1 MTVATP
7 VRSDDRTPPRVVRPH
22 LSPAQ
27 RTALATFAPCVLHG
41 APPSTESLA
50 DLVARCDARL
60 ERLPAH
66 RRAQLGL
73 ALTVL
78 NARLAVLLGLG
89 TLSRF
94 ATLPS
99 DLQARCFARWL
110 SSPLAPLRSASH
122 SVRRLVL
129 AVHYA
134 RPEVAQA
141 IGYAG
146 PMHQRVPRVPWEG
159 PLPGEPRDDEPVAR
173 GMMVLPTRLAP
184 TPVPRGVVTATALH
198 ADVQRTADVVVIGT
212 GAGGAVTAAR
222 LAEAGFDVV
231 MLESGAYRSGADF
244 DEREAEL
251 TEQLYADGALRTT
264 DDASVA
270 LVQGDTV
277 GGSTT
282 VNWMIMLR
290 TPDFV
295 LEQWAAE
302 HGVYGMMPQ
311 DMRAV
316 FERVEREVHATAVP
330 EDAHSANNRILLD
343 GARALGWKVSTANIN
358 AAHCVRCGFCGVG
371 CRHNAKQSTLVTFV
385 PRALAAGATL
395 YADAHVNRIEV
406 RERDTGSGT
415 PPLKRVHATVRD
427 AHSGQPARTLT
438 IDAPIVVVA
447 GGAIGTPALLQRSG
461 LGGGGVGH
469 WLRLHPTT
477 AVWGRYDREI
487 VTSTGIP
494 LTTMCDEHLRWRGTN
509 YGFWIETPPMHPSF
523 TAAAMPGFG
532 APHSALMSSFNQ
544 LGVLI
549 GLTRDGAERTRSS
562 GRVRVNRRGETSIT
576 YALTPED
583 QRRVRASLSAT
594 AQLHFAAGAREV
606 GTMHTQPLVVRSAA
620 EVGRLEEGPVGPNH
634 IGLFSAHV
642 NGTCRMGTNP
652 ATSGATPDGE
662 RHGVRGLYIS
672 DGSLL
677 PTALGVNPQETI
689 MSIAT
694 VLAER
699 MVARHAAMTHR

>member
-7 VRSDDRTPPRVVRPH
+7 VRSDDRTPPRLAPTH
-22 LSPAQ
+22 LSRAQ

-94 ATLPS
+94 ATLPA
-99 DLQARCFARWL
+99 DMQARCFARWL

-173 GMMVLPTRLAP
+173 GMMVLPTRLSP
-184 TPVPRGVVTATALH
+184 TPVPRGVVPATALH

-231 MLESGAYRSGADF
+231 MLESGAYRAGADF

-302 HGVYGMMPQ
+302 HGVYGMLPH

-427 AHSGQPARTLT
+427 AHSGQPTRTLT

-652 ATSGATPDGE
+652 ATSGATPEGE

>member
-1 MTVATP
+1 MTAINP
-7 VRSDDRTPPRVVRPH
+7 EISTPPRVVLPH
-22 LSPAQ
+22 LSGPQ
-27 RTALATFAPCVLHG
+27 RGSLAALAPCVLQG
-41 APPSTESLA
+41 APTSTEPL
-50 DLVARCDARL
+50 DEFVARCDARL

-66 RRAQLGL
+66 RRARVGL
-73 ALTVL
+73 ALSVL
-78 NARLAVLLGLG
+78 GGRTAVLLVIGKP
-89 TLSRF
+89 TRF
-94 ATLPS
+94 A
-99 DLQARCFARWL
+99 DLAADDQTRCFGRWL
-110 SSPLAPLRSASH
+110 NAPLAPLRSAAH
-122 SVRRLVL
+122 AVRRLLL
-129 AVHYA
+129 AVYYA
-134 RPEVAQA
+134 RSEVTQA

-146 PMHQRVPRVPWEG
+146 PLHRRAPRVPWEG
-159 PLPGEPRDDEPVAR
+159 PLPGVSRPDEPVAR
-173 GMMVLPTRLAP
+173 GPVALPTQIAP
-184 TPVPRGVVTATALH
+184 APLPHGVIPAVSMGADLH
-198 ADVQRTADVVVIGT
+198 RTADVVVIGT

-222 LAEAGFDVV
+222 LAEVGFDVV
-231 MLESGAYRSGADF
+231 VLESGAYHTRADF
-244 DEREAEL
+244 DEREAQL
-251 TEQLYADGALRTT
+251 TERLYADGALRTT

-270 LVQGDTV
+270 LVQGNTV

-302 HGVYGMMPQ
+302 SGVYGMTPREMSS
-311 DMRAV
+311 V
-316 FERVEREVHATAVP
+316 FERVEREVHASAVP

-343 GARALGWKVSTANIN
+343 GARSLGWKVSTAQIN
-358 AAHCVRCGFCGVG
+358 ATNCVRCGFCGVG
-371 CRHNAKQSTLVTFV
+371 CRHDAKQSTLLTFV

-395 YADAHVNRIEV
+395 HADTHVDRIEV

-415 PPLKRVHATVRD
+415 PPMKRVHATVRD
-427 AHSGQPARTLT
+427 PHSGRPARTLT

-461 LGGGGVGH
+461 LGGGGVGQ

-477 AVWGRYDREI
+477 AIWGRYDREI

-494 LTTMCDEHLRWRGTN
+494 LTTMCDEHLRWRGTDF
-509 YGFWIETPPMHPSF
+509 GFWIETPPMHPSF
-523 TAAAMPGFG
+523 TAAAMPGIG
-532 APHSALMSSFNQ
+532 HSHRAMMSSFNH

-562 GRVRVNRRGETSIT
+562 GRVRVNRRGETSIQ
-576 YALTPED
+576 YALTSED

-606 GTMHTQPLVVRSAA
+606 GTMHSTPIVVRTAGDVA
-620 EVGRLEEGPVGPNH
+620 RLEEGSVGPNR

-642 NGTCRMGTNP
+642 NGTCRMGTDP
-652 ATSGATPDGE
+652 STSGATPEGE

-677 PTALGVNPQETI
+677 PTSLGVNPQETI
-689 MSIAT
+689 MAIAT

-699 MVARHAAMTHR
+699 MATRHAGVTRT